1 MEVARTESKAVTAEL
16 VRNFCIIAHIDHGKT
31 TLSDRLLEVTKTIL
45 ARDAEEQHLDTMD
58 LERERGITIKAH
70 PVTLSYPAA
79 DGRIYSLNLIDTPG
93 HVDFSSEVSRS
104 LAACEGALLVVDA
117 SQGVEAQTLAN
128 YHLALEHDLT
138 IIPVINKIDLPSADP
153 ARILTEIEDLL
164 VIDRADAILAS
175 AKEGI
180 GITEILEAI
189 VKRIPPPHGVS
200 SHLRGLVFDAQF
212 DPYRGVVSYVR
223 IVDGSLAPGTRFMSM
238 AHRRT
243 YECTEVGVFKPD
255 MRKTESLEL
264 GTVGYVIANIR
275 SLGDIDVG
283 DTITVSANP
292 APTPLRGYRPAVP
305 MVYCGLYPNEGVEYA
320 QLRDALEKLKL
331 NDAAL
336 VYEPESSVAL
346 GFGFRC
352 GFLGLLHMEI
362 VQERLERNYNIDLI
376 ATSPSVE
383 FRATLTDG
391 TVLLIDN
398 PSQLPEA
405 TFIELVEEPY
415 VKATILTPQ
424 EYVGAIMEIA
434 QARRGTLDAMEYL
447 HDGRVLVRY
456 EMPLIEVIV
465 DFFDQLKSRTKGYAS
480 LDYELIGYRPGDL
493 VKLEI
498 LLNAEPVDALSFIV
512 ARDKA
517 TQRGRALTE
526 RLKELIPRQM
536 FDVPIQAAIGRQD
549 HRARNGQRDAQERA
563 GEMLRRRHHPQ
574 AQAAGEAEGRQG
586 AHEARRPGRPAA
598 GGLHGRPAAR
608 GIASAI
614 PY

>member
-1 MEVARTESKAVTAEL
+1 MEAARAESKAVTAEH

-31 TLSDRLLEVTKTIL
+31 TLSDRLLEITKTVE
-45 ARDAEEQHLDTMD
+45 ARDAEDQHLDAMD

-70 PVTLSYPAA
+70 PVTLSYRAR
-79 DGRIYSLNLIDTPG
+79 DGKTYELNLIDTPG

-128 YHLALEHDLT
+128 YHLALELDLT
-138 IIPVINKIDLPSADP
+138 IIPVLNKIDLPSADP
-153 ARILTEIEDLL
+153 PRILAEIEDLL
-164 VIDRADAILAS
+164 VIDRSEAILCS

-180 GITEILEAI
+180 GISEILEAI
-189 VKRIPPPHGVS
+189 VARIPPPKGETA
-200 SHLRGLVFDAQF
+200 HLRGLVFDAVF

-223 IVDGSLAPGTRFMSM
+223 IVDGSLRPGTRFMSM
-238 AHRRT
+238 AHKRT

-255 MRKTESLEL
+255 MRKTAALEV
-264 GTVGYVIANIR
+264 GNVGYVIANIR

-283 DTITVSANP
+283 DTITVSDNP
-292 APTPLRGYRPAVP
+292 AHKPLRGYRPAVP
-305 MVYCGLYPNEGVEYA
+305 MVYCGLYPNEGVEYS

-336 VYEPESSVAL
+336 IYEPESSVAL

-362 VQERLERNYNIDLI
+362 VQERLERNYNLDLI

-391 TVLLIDN
+391 TVQLIDN

-405 TFIELVEEPY
+405 NYIEMIEEPY

-424 EYVGAIMEIA
+424 EHVGAIMEIA
-434 QARRGTLDAMEYL
+434 QARRGTLSGMEYL
-447 HDGRVLVRY
+447 HDGRVLVSY

-480 LDYELIGYRPGDL
+480 LDYELIGYRPGEL

-517 TQRGRALTE
+517 AQRGRALAE

-536 FDVPIQAAIGRQD
+536 FDVPIQAAIGRKIV
-549 HRARNGQRDAQERA
+549 ARETVSAMRKNVLAKCYGGDITRKRKLLEKQKVGKERMKRVGRVDLPQEA
-563 GEMLRRRHHPQ
+563 FMAVLRL
-574 AQAAGEAEGRQG
+574 ED
-586 AHEARRPGRPAA
+586 
-598 GGLHGRPAAR
+598 
-608 GIASAI
+608 
-614 PY
+614 